1 MWVNE
6 LLTGHRDRMCRN
18 MGMHKQVFRKLACA
32 LTAKTGLGDSKHVT
46 LNEALGIFMHMLVTN
61 NTTEQE
67 HEWFQRSPDTIH
79 R

>member
-1 MWVNE
+1 MQK
-6 LLTGHRDRMCRN
+6 H
-18 MGMHKQVFRKLACA
+18 VFRKLART
-32 LTAKTGLGDSKHVT
+32 LTAKTGLSDSKHVT
-46 LNEALGIFMHMLVTN
+46 LDEAFGLFLHMLVAN